1 MLKNPQLPSDDQHSA
16 GLLPSLPVFGQT
28 RLARRAALAMF
39 DAIDLEIA
47 LQACDAVETISKGG
61 EDASYDHLTANAI
74 VGIRRTSSNEAA
86 LKALHHAVDAIKAAK
101 ASSLS
106 LETASVTSS
115 VQKCLDAV
123 YDDPRISRLQV
134 AIIVRSDIDQI
145 RFACEE
151 VSIGKHAGLTGHV
164 IGRIVPCH
172 AIQIFDPCKS
182 IEDEYR

>member
-16 GLLPSLPVFGQT
+16 GLLPSLPVFAQT
-28 RLARRAALAMF
+28 LLACRLARRAALAMF

-47 LQACDAVETISKGG
+47 LQACDALETISKSG
-61 EDASYDHLTANAI
+61 EDASYDHSNLNAI

-123 YDDPRISRLQV
+123 
-134 AIIVRSDIDQI
+134 
-145 RFACEE
+145 
-151 VSIGKHAGLTGHV
+151 
-164 IGRIVPCH
+164 
-172 AIQIFDPCKS
+172 
-182 IEDEYR
+182 